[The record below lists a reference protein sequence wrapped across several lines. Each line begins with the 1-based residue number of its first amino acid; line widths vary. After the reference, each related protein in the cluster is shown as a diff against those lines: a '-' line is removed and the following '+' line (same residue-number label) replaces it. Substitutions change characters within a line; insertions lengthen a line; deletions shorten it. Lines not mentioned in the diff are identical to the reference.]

1 MGVLASGYGVMF
13 TMLDD
18 WRAEFGIQETGLSMI
33 IAVGFF
39 TSFIA
44 QLTIAPYADR
54 GHARKLMTVGMA
66 ANAAGALIMA
76 FGSSLP
82 LFLLGRFVMGVGAGI
97 AIPAIK
103 RIVIV
108 SDPENMGGNLGRGVS
123 IEVGGFAIGPV
134 IAALTVDSINLAAP
148 FILIAVLITI
158 AGAII
163 ARLNITE
170 TAVEDRTEERFAIDL
185 LKNRAVLGSIL
196 VGVAL
201 YVMIGV
207 YDSLWVIM
215 MDDLK
220 APHWI
225 GNAGVA
231 LFGLPW
237 IFFGALGGRIAQKHG
252 PLRVSAF
259 GLALGALYM
268 TSYGFMTMP
277 YLMLSVGL
285 TQSILD
291 SLTVTGIGVAVAQAT
306 PPERQAGASGLLR
319 WNANVD
325 GWNCSNVCGHHVRT
339 LWPKVCIH
347 SNGRCHGNTRFAWL
361 LPGWQKMAAKAS
373 PCYCL
378 IRLGL
383 RTSRHFAHM
392 SLLEI
397 CHLHND

>member
-1 MGVLASGYGVMF
+1 MGVLAAGYGVMF

-18 WRAEFGIQETGLSMI
+18 WRTAYGIQETGLSMI

-39 TSFIA
+39 TSFVA
-44 QLTIAPYADR
+44 QLTIAPFADR
-54 GHARKLMTVGMA
+54 GHARKLMTGGMA
-66 ANAAGALIMA
+66 ANAIGALLMA
-76 FGSSLP
+76 FGASLP
-82 LFLLGRFVMGVGAGI
+82 AFLLGRFIMGVGAGI

-134 IAALTVDSINLAAP
+134 IAALTVDSISLAAP
-148 FILIAVLITI
+148 FILIALLIAIT
-158 AGAII
+158 GVII
-163 ARLNITE
+163 ARLSITE
-170 TAVEDRTEERFAIDL
+170 TAIEDRTDERFAIDL

-196 VGVAL
+196 VGLAL
-201 YVMIGV
+201 FVMIGV
-207 YDSLWVIM
+207 YDSLWVII

-220 APHWI
+220 APHWV

-259 GLALGALYM
+259 GLALGSLYM

-277 YLMLSVGL
+277 YFMLGVGL
-285 TQSILD
+285 TQSMVD

-306 PPERQAGASGLLR
+306 PPERQAGASGLL
-319 WNANVD
+319 
-325 GWNCSNVCGHHVRT
+325 GGMQT
-339 LWPKVCIH
+339 LTGGVAAM
-347 SNGRCHGNTRFAWL
+347 FAGTMYEHFGQKFAFTATGIAMAILVALGCFLVGKKWL
-361 LPGWQKMAAKAS
+361 QKPVLATA
-373 PCYCL
+373 
-378 IRLGL
+378 
-383 RTSRHFAHM
+383 
-392 SLLEI
+392 
-397 CHLHND
+397 

>member
-1 MGVLASGYGVMF
+1 MGVLAAGYGVMF

-18 WRAEFGIQETGLSMI
+18 WRTAYGIQETGLSMI

-39 TSFIA
+39 TSFVA
-44 QLTIAPYADR
+44 QLTIAPFADR

-66 ANAAGALIMA
+66 ANAIGALLMA
-76 FGSSLP
+76 FGASLP
-82 LFLLGRFVMGVGAGI
+82 AFLLGRFIMGVGAGI

-148 FILIAVLITI
+148 FILIAVLIAIT
-158 AGAII
+158 GVII
-163 ARLNITE
+163 ARLSIAE
-170 TAVEDRTEERFAIDL
+170 TAIEDRTDERFAIDL

-196 VGVAL
+196 VGLAL
-201 YVMIGV
+201 FVMIGV
-207 YDSLWVIM
+207 YDSLWVII

-220 APHWI
+220 APHWV

-259 GLALGALYM
+259 GLALGSLYM

-277 YLMLSVGL
+277 YFMLGVGL
-285 TQSILD
+285 TQSMVD

-306 PPERQAGASGLLR
+306 PPERQAGASGLL
-319 WNANVD
+319 
-325 GWNCSNVCGHHVRT
+325 GGMQT
-339 LWPKVCIH
+339 LTGGVAAM
-347 SNGRCHGNTRFAWL
+347 FAGTMYEHFGQKFAFTATGIAMAILVALGCFLVGKKWL
-361 LPGWQKMAAKAS
+361 QKPA
-373 PCYCL
+373 
-378 IRLGL
+378 
-383 RTSRHFAHM
+383 FATA
-392 SLLEI
+392 
-397 CHLHND
+397 

>member
-1 MGVLASGYGVMF
+1 MGVLAAGYGVMF

-18 WRAEFGIQETGLSMI
+18 WRTAYGIQETGLSMI

-39 TSFIA
+39 TSFVA

-66 ANAAGALIMA
+66 ANAIGALLMA
-76 FGSSLP
+76 FGTSLP
-82 LFLLGRFVMGVGAGI
+82 AFLLGRFIMGVGAGI

-148 FILIAVLITI
+148 FILIAVLIAIT
-158 AGAII
+158 GVII
-163 ARLNITE
+163 ARLSITE
-170 TAVEDRTEERFAIDL
+170 TAIEDRTDERFAIDL

-196 VGVAL
+196 VGLAL
-201 YVMIGV
+201 FVMIGV
-207 YDSLWVIM
+207 YDSLWVII

-220 APHWI
+220 APHWV

-259 GLALGALYM
+259 GLALGSLYM

-277 YLMLSVGL
+277 YFMLGVGL
-285 TQSILD
+285 TQSMVD

-306 PPERQAGASGLLR
+306 PPERQAGASGLL
-319 WNANVD
+319 
-325 GWNCSNVCGHHVRT
+325 GGMQT
-339 LWPKVCIH
+339 LTGGVAAM
-347 SNGRCHGNTRFAWL
+347 FAGTMYEHFGQKFAFTATGIAMAILVALGCFLVGKKWL
-361 LPGWQKMAAKAS
+361 QKPVLVAA
-373 PCYCL
+373 
-378 IRLGL
+378 
-383 RTSRHFAHM
+383 
-392 SLLEI
+392 
-397 CHLHND
+397 

>member
-1 MGVLASGYGVMF
+1 VHTKRLILTLQIAMGVLAAGYGVMF

-18 WRAEFGIQETGLSMI
+18 WRTAYGIQETGLSMI

-39 TSFIA
+39 TSFVA

-66 ANAAGALIMA
+66 ANAVGALLMA
-76 FGSSLP
+76 FGASLP
-82 LFLLGRFVMGVGAGI
+82 AFLLGRFIMGVGAGI

-148 FILIAVLITI
+148 FILIAVLIAIT
-158 AGAII
+158 GVII
-163 ARLNITE
+163 ARLSIAE
-170 TAVEDRTEERFAIDL
+170 TAIEDRTDERFAIDL

-196 VGVAL
+196 VGLAL
-201 YVMIGV
+201 FVMIGV
-207 YDSLWVIM
+207 YDSLWVII

-220 APHWI
+220 APHWV

-291 SLTVTGIGVAVAQAT
+291 SLTVTGIGIAVAQAV
-306 PPERQAGASGLLR
+306 PPERQAGASGLLGGLQTLMGGVAALSAGTMYVHFGQKFAFTATGIAMAILVSLGCFLVGKKWLR
-319 WNANVD
+319 RPVDAN
-325 GWNCSNVCGHHVRT
+325 
-339 LWPKVCIH
+339 I
-347 SNGRCHGNTRFAWL
+347 L
-361 LPGWQKMAAKAS
+361 LTTP
-373 PCYCL
+373 
-378 IRLGL
+378 
-383 RTSRHFAHM
+383 
-392 SLLEI
+392 
-397 CHLHND
+397 

>member
-18 WRAEFGIQETGLSMI
+18 WRSEFGIQETGLSMI

-82 LFLLGRFVMGVGAGI
+82 MFLLGRFVMGVGAGI

-158 AGAII
+158 AGVII
-163 ARLNITE
+163 ARLDITE
-170 TAVEDRTEERFAIDL
+170 TAIEDRTEERFAIDL

-220 APHWI
+220 APHWV

-259 GLALGALYM
+259 GLALGSLYM

-277 YLMLSVGL
+277 YLMLGVGL
-285 TQSILD
+285 TQSMLD

-306 PPERQAGASGLLR
+306 PPERQAGASGLL
-319 WNANVD
+319 
-325 GWNCSNVCGHHVRT
+325 GGLQT
-339 LWPKVCIH
+339 LMGGVAAMSAGTMYEHFGQK
-347 SNGRCHGNTRFAWL
+347 FAFTAT
-361 LPGWQKMAAKAS
+361 GVAMAILVS
-373 PCYCL
+373 
-378 IRLGL
+378 LGCFLVGTKWL
-383 RTSRHFAHM
+383 RTPVLAVS
-392 SLLEI
+392 
-397 CHLHND
+397 

>member
-1 MGVLASGYGVMF
+1 VHTKRLILTLQIAMGVLASGYGVMF

-82 LFLLGRFVMGVGAGI
+82 MFLLGRFVMGVGAGI

-201 YVMIGV
+201 YIMIGV

-259 GLALGALYM
+259 GLALGSLYM

-306 PPERQAGASGLLR
+306 PPERQAGASGLL
-319 WNANVD
+319 
-325 GWNCSNVCGHHVRT
+325 GGMQT
-339 LWPKVCIH
+339 LMGGIAAMSAGTMYEHFGQK
-347 SNGRCHGNTRFAWL
+347 FAFTATGVAMALLVSLGCFLVGKKWL
-361 LPGWQKMAAKAS
+361 RKPVPAIA
-373 PCYCL
+373 
-378 IRLGL
+378 
-383 RTSRHFAHM
+383 
-392 SLLEI
+392 
-397 CHLHND
+397 

>member
-1 MGVLASGYGVMF
+1 VHTKRLILTLQIAMGVLAAGYGVMF

-18 WRAEFGIQETGLSMI
+18 WRTAYGIQETGLSMI

-39 TSFIA
+39 TSFVA

-66 ANAAGALIMA
+66 ANAVGALLMA
-76 FGSSLP
+76 FGASLP
-82 LFLLGRFVMGVGAGI
+82 AFLLGRFIMGVGAGI

-148 FILIAVLITI
+148 FILIAVLIAIT
-158 AGAII
+158 GVII
-163 ARLNITE
+163 ARLSIAE
-170 TAVEDRTEERFAIDL
+170 TAIEDRTDERFAIDL

-196 VGVAL
+196 VGLAL
-201 YVMIGV
+201 FVMIGV
-207 YDSLWVIM
+207 YDSLWVII

-220 APHWI
+220 APHWV

-259 GLALGALYM
+259 GLALGSLYM

-277 YLMLSVGL
+277 YFMLGVGL
-285 TQSILD
+285 TQSMVD
-291 SLTVTGIGVAVAQAT
+291 SLTVTGLGVAVAQAT
-306 PPERQAGASGLLR
+306 PPERQAGASGLL
-319 WNANVD
+319 
-325 GWNCSNVCGHHVRT
+325 GGMQT
-339 LWPKVCIH
+339 LTGGVAAM
-347 SNGRCHGNTRFAWL
+347 FAGTMYEHFGQKFAFTATGIAMAILVALGCFLVGKKWL
-361 LPGWQKMAAKAS
+361 QKPVLATA
-373 PCYCL
+373 
-378 IRLGL
+378 
-383 RTSRHFAHM
+383 
-392 SLLEI
+392 
-397 CHLHND
+397 

>member
-18 WRAEFGIQETGLSMI
+18 WRAEYGIQETGLSMI

-82 LFLLGRFVMGVGAGI
+82 MFLLGRFVMGVGAGI

-158 AGAII
+158 AGVII
-163 ARLNITE
+163 ARLDITE
-170 TAVEDRTEERFAIDL
+170 TAIEDRTEERFAIDL

-220 APHWI
+220 APHWV

-259 GLALGALYM
+259 GLALGSLYM

-277 YLMLSVGL
+277 YLMLGVGL
-285 TQSILD
+285 TQSMLD

-306 PPERQAGASGLLR
+306 PPERQAGASGLLGGLQTLMGGVAAMSAGTMYEHFGQKFAFTATGVAMAILVSLGCFLVGKKWLR
-319 WNANVD
+319 KPVLAVSSS
-325 GWNCSNVCGHHVRT
+325 GW
-339 LWPKVCIH
+339 
-347 SNGRCHGNTRFAWL
+347 A
-361 LPGWQKMAAKAS
+361 
-373 PCYCL
+373 
-378 IRLGL
+378 
-383 RTSRHFAHM
+383 
-392 SLLEI
+392 
-397 CHLHND
+397 

>member
-18 WRAEFGIQETGLSMI
+18 WRSEYGIQETGLSMI

-148 FILIAVLITI
+148 FILIAALITV
-158 AGAII
+158 AGFII
-163 ARLNITE
+163 SRLNITE

-196 VGVAL
+196 VGIAL

-220 APHWI
+220 APHWV

-259 GLALGALYM
+259 GLALGSLYM

-277 YLMLSVGL
+277 YLMLGVGL
-285 TQSILD
+285 TQSMLD

-306 PPERQAGASGLLR
+306 PPERQAGASGLL
-319 WNANVD
+319 
-325 GWNCSNVCGHHVRT
+325 GGMQT
-339 LWPKVCIH
+339 LMGGLAAMSAGTMYEHFGQK
-347 SNGRCHGNTRFAWL
+347 FAFTATGVAMAILVSVGCFLVGKKWL
-361 LPGWQKMAAKAS
+361 RKPVPAVA
-373 PCYCL
+373 
-378 IRLGL
+378 
-383 RTSRHFAHM
+383 
-392 SLLEI
+392 
-397 CHLHND
+397 

>member
-1 MGVLASGYGVMF
+1 MHTKRLILTLQIAMGVLASGYGVMF

-18 WRAEFGIQETGLSMI
+18 WRSEFGIQETGLSMI

-82 LFLLGRFVMGVGAGI
+82 MFLLGRFVMGVGAGI

-158 AGAII
+158 AGVII
-163 ARLNITE
+163 ARLDITE
-170 TAVEDRTEERFAIDL
+170 TAIEDRTEERFAIDL

-220 APHWI
+220 APHWV

-259 GLALGALYM
+259 GLALGSLYM

-277 YLMLSVGL
+277 YLMLGVGL
-285 TQSILD
+285 TQSMLD

-306 PPERQAGASGLLR
+306 PPERQAGASGLL
-319 WNANVD
+319 
-325 GWNCSNVCGHHVRT
+325 GGLQT
-339 LWPKVCIH
+339 LMGGVAAMSAGTMYEHFGQK
-347 SNGRCHGNTRFAWL
+347 FAFTATGVAMAILVSLGCFLVGKKWL
-361 LPGWQKMAAKAS
+361 RKPVLAVS
-373 PCYCL
+373 
-378 IRLGL
+378 
-383 RTSRHFAHM
+383 
-392 SLLEI
+392 
-397 CHLHND
+397 

>member
-1 MGVLASGYGVMF
+1 MGVLAAGYGVMF

-18 WRAEFGIQETGLSMI
+18 WRSEFGIQETGLSMI

-82 LFLLGRFVMGVGAGI
+82 MFLLGRFVMGVGAGI

-158 AGAII
+158 AGVII
-163 ARLNITE
+163 ARLDITE
-170 TAVEDRTEERFAIDL
+170 TAIEDRTEERFAIDL

-220 APHWI
+220 APHWV

-259 GLALGALYM
+259 GLALGSLYM

-277 YLMLSVGL
+277 YLMLGVGL
-285 TQSILD
+285 TQSMLD

-306 PPERQAGASGLLR
+306 PPERQAGASGLLGGLQTLMGGVAAMSAGTMYEHFGQKFAFTATGVAMAILVSLGCFLVGKKWLR
-319 WNANVD
+319 KPVLAVSPS
-325 GWNCSNVCGHHVRT
+325 GW
-339 LWPKVCIH
+339 
-347 SNGRCHGNTRFAWL
+347 A
-361 LPGWQKMAAKAS
+361 
-373 PCYCL
+373 
-378 IRLGL
+378 
-383 RTSRHFAHM
+383 
-392 SLLEI
+392 
-397 CHLHND
+397 

>member
-18 WRAEFGIQETGLSMI
+18 WRAEYGIQETGLSMI

-306 PPERQAGASGLLR
+306 PPERQAGASGLL
-319 WNANVD
+319 
-325 GWNCSNVCGHHVRT
+325 GGMQT
-339 LWPKVCIH
+339 LMGGIAAMSAGTMYEYFGQK
-347 SNGRCHGNTRFAWL
+347 FAFTATGVAMAILVSLGCFLVGKKWL
-361 LPGWQKMAAKAS
+361 QKPALATA
-373 PCYCL
+373 
-378 IRLGL
+378 
-383 RTSRHFAHM
+383 
-392 SLLEI
+392 
-397 CHLHND
+397 

>member
-1 MGVLASGYGVMF
+1 MGVLAAGYGVMF

-18 WRAEFGIQETGLSMI
+18 WRTAYGIQETGLSMI

-39 TSFIA
+39 TSFVA

-54 GHARKLMTVGMA
+54 GHARKLMTFGMA
-66 ANAAGALIMA
+66 ANAIGALLMA
-76 FGSSLP
+76 FGTSLP
-82 LFLLGRFVMGVGAGI
+82 AFLLGRFIMGVGAGI

-148 FILIAVLITI
+148 FILIAVLIAIT
-158 AGAII
+158 GVII
-163 ARLNITE
+163 ARLSITE
-170 TAVEDRTEERFAIDL
+170 TAIEDRTDERFAIDL

-196 VGVAL
+196 VGLAL
-201 YVMIGV
+201 FVMIGV
-207 YDSLWVIM
+207 YDSLWVII

-220 APHWI
+220 APHWV

-259 GLALGALYM
+259 GLALGSLYM

-277 YLMLSVGL
+277 YFMLGVGL
-285 TQSILD
+285 TQSMVD

-306 PPERQAGASGLLR
+306 PPERQAGASGLL
-319 WNANVD
+319 
-325 GWNCSNVCGHHVRT
+325 GGMQT
-339 LWPKVCIH
+339 LTGGVAAM
-347 SNGRCHGNTRFAWL
+347 FAGTMYEHFGQKFAFTATGIAMAILVALGCFLVGKKWL
-361 LPGWQKMAAKAS
+361 QKPVLVAA
-373 PCYCL
+373 
-378 IRLGL
+378 
-383 RTSRHFAHM
+383 
-392 SLLEI
+392 
-397 CHLHND
+397 

>member
-76 FGSSLP
+76 FGTSLP

-158 AGAII
+158 AGVII
-163 ARLNITE
+163 ARLDITE
-170 TAVEDRTEERFAIDL
+170 TAIEDRTEERFAIDL

-196 VGVAL
+196 VGIAL

-220 APHWI
+220 APHWV

-259 GLALGALYM
+259 GLALGSLYM

-277 YLMLSVGL
+277 YLMLGVGL
-285 TQSILD
+285 TQSMLD

-306 PPERQAGASGLLR
+306 PPERQAGASGLL
-319 WNANVD
+319 
-325 GWNCSNVCGHHVRT
+325 GGMQT
-339 LWPKVCIH
+339 LMGGVAAMSAGTMYEHFGQK
-347 SNGRCHGNTRFAWL
+347 FAFTATGVAMAILVSVGCFLVGKKWL
-361 LPGWQKMAAKAS
+361 RKPVPAVA
-373 PCYCL
+373 
-378 IRLGL
+378 
-383 RTSRHFAHM
+383 
-392 SLLEI
+392 
-397 CHLHND
+397 

>member
-18 WRAEFGIQETGLSMI
+18 WRSEYGIQETGLSMI

-148 FILIAVLITI
+148 FILIAALITV
-158 AGAII
+158 AGFII
-163 ARLNITE
+163 SRLNITE

-196 VGVAL
+196 VGIAL

-220 APHWI
+220 APHWV

-259 GLALGALYM
+259 GLALGSLYM

-277 YLMLSVGL
+277 YLMLGVGL
-285 TQSILD
+285 TQSMLD

-306 PPERQAGASGLLR
+306 PPERQAGASGLL
-319 WNANVD
+319 
-325 GWNCSNVCGHHVRT
+325 GGMQT
-339 LWPKVCIH
+339 LMGGLAAMSAGTMYEHFGQK
-347 SNGRCHGNTRFAWL
+347 FAFTATGVAMAILVSVGCFLVGKKWL
-361 LPGWQKMAAKAS
+361 RKPVPVVA
-373 PCYCL
+373 
-378 IRLGL
+378 
-383 RTSRHFAHM
+383 
-392 SLLEI
+392 
-397 CHLHND
+397 

>member
-1 MGVLASGYGVMF
+1 MHTKRLILTLQIAMGVLASGYGVMF

-82 LFLLGRFVMGVGAGI
+82 MFLLGRFVMGVGAGI

-201 YVMIGV
+201 YIMIGV

-259 GLALGALYM
+259 GLALGSLYM

-306 PPERQAGASGLLR
+306 PPERQAGASGLL
-319 WNANVD
+319 
-325 GWNCSNVCGHHVRT
+325 GGMQT
-339 LWPKVCIH
+339 LMGGIAAMSAGTMYEHFGQK
-347 SNGRCHGNTRFAWL
+347 FAFTATGVAMALLVSLGCFLVGKKWL
-361 LPGWQKMAAKAS
+361 RKPVPAIA
-373 PCYCL
+373 
-378 IRLGL
+378 
-383 RTSRHFAHM
+383 
-392 SLLEI
+392 
-397 CHLHND
+397 

>member
-1 MGVLASGYGVMF
+1 VHTKRLILTLQVAMGVLASGYGVMF

-33 IAVGFF
+33 IAIGFF
-39 TSFIA
+39 TSFVA
-44 QLTIAPYADR
+44 QLTIAPLADK
-54 GHARKLMTVGMA
+54 GYARKLLSLGML
-66 ANAAGALIMA
+66 ANAVGAVIMA
-76 FGSSLP
+76 FGESLP
-82 LFLLGRFVMGVGAGI
+82 TFLLGRFSMGLGAGI

-108 SDPENMGGNLGRGVS
+108 SDRENIGRNLGRGVS

-158 AGAII
+158 AGFFI

-220 APHWI
+220 APNWV

-237 IFFGALGGRIAQKHG
+237 ILFGALGGKIAQRHG

-268 TSYGFMTMP
+268 TSYGFLTMP
-277 YLMLSVGL
+277 YLMLGVGL
-285 TQSILD
+285 SQSILD
-291 SLTVTGIGVAVAQAT
+291 SLTVTGIGIAVAQAT
-306 PPERQAGASGLLR
+306 PTERQAGASGLL
-319 WNANVD
+319 
-325 GWNCSNVCGHHVRT
+325 GGMQT
-339 LWPKVCIH
+339 LTGGISAVAAGASYEHFGQAFAFSATGIVMALLVASGCVLAGKKWLQKPSPELVVL
-347 SNGRCHGNTRFAWL
+347 GRA
-361 LPGWQKMAAKAS
+361 
-373 PCYCL
+373 
-378 IRLGL
+378 
-383 RTSRHFAHM
+383 
-392 SLLEI
+392 
-397 CHLHND
+397 

>member
-1 MGVLASGYGVMF
+1 MHTKRLILTLQIAMGVLASGYGVMF

-18 WRAEFGIQETGLSMI
+18 WRSEYGIQETGLSMI

-82 LFLLGRFVMGVGAGI
+82 MFLLGRFVMGVGAGI

-158 AGAII
+158 AGVII
-163 ARLNITE
+163 SRLNITE
-170 TAVEDRTEERFAIDL
+170 TAIEDRTAERFAIDL

-220 APHWI
+220 APHWV

-259 GLALGALYM
+259 GLALGSLYM

-277 YLMLSVGL
+277 YLMLGVGL
-285 TQSILD
+285 TQSMLD

-306 PPERQAGASGLLR
+306 PPERQAGASGLLGGLQTLMGGVAAMSAGTMYEHFGQKFAFTATGVAMAILVSLGCFLVGKKWLR
-319 WNANVD
+319 KPVLAVSSS
-325 GWNCSNVCGHHVRT
+325 GW
-339 LWPKVCIH
+339 
-347 SNGRCHGNTRFAWL
+347 A
-361 LPGWQKMAAKAS
+361 
-373 PCYCL
+373 
-378 IRLGL
+378 
-383 RTSRHFAHM
+383 
-392 SLLEI
+392 
-397 CHLHND
+397 

>member
-1 MGVLASGYGVMF
+1 MHTKRLILTLQIAMGVLASGYGVMF

-18 WRAEFGIQETGLSMI
+18 WRSEYGIQETGLSMI

-82 LFLLGRFVMGVGAGI
+82 MFLLGRFVMGVGAGI

-158 AGAII
+158 AGVII
-163 ARLNITE
+163 ARLDITE
-170 TAVEDRTEERFAIDL
+170 TAIEDRTEERFAIDL

-220 APHWI
+220 APHWV

-259 GLALGALYM
+259 GLALGSLYM

-277 YLMLSVGL
+277 YLMLGVGL
-285 TQSILD
+285 TQSMLD

-306 PPERQAGASGLLR
+306 PPERQAGASGLL
-319 WNANVD
+319 
-325 GWNCSNVCGHHVRT
+325 GGLQT
-339 LWPKVCIH
+339 LMGGVAAMSAGTMYEHFGQK
-347 SNGRCHGNTRFAWL
+347 FAFTATGVAMAILVSLGCFLVGKKWL
-361 LPGWQKMAAKAS
+361 RKPVLAVS
-373 PCYCL
+373 
-378 IRLGL
+378 
-383 RTSRHFAHM
+383 
-392 SLLEI
+392 
-397 CHLHND
+397 

>member
-148 FILIAVLITI
+148 FILIAALITV
-158 AGAII
+158 AGFII
-163 ARLNITE
+163 SRLNITE

-196 VGVAL
+196 VGIAL

-220 APHWI
+220 APHWV

-252 PLRVSAF
+252 PLRVSTF
-259 GLALGALYM
+259 GLALGSLYM

-277 YLMLSVGL
+277 YLMLGVGL
-285 TQSILD
+285 TQSMLD

-306 PPERQAGASGLLR
+306 PPERQAGASGLL
-319 WNANVD
+319 
-325 GWNCSNVCGHHVRT
+325 GGMQT
-339 LWPKVCIH
+339 LMGGLAAMSAGTMYEHFGQK
-347 SNGRCHGNTRFAWL
+347 FAFTATGVAMAILVSVGCFLVGKKWL
-361 LPGWQKMAAKAS
+361 RKPVPAVA
-373 PCYCL
+373 
-378 IRLGL
+378 
-383 RTSRHFAHM
+383 
-392 SLLEI
+392 
-397 CHLHND
+397 

>member
-306 PPERQAGASGLLR
+306 PPERQAGASGLLGGMQTLMGGVAAMSAGTMYEHFGQKFAFTATGVAMAILVSLGCFLVGKKWLR
-319 WNANVD
+319 KP
-325 GWNCSNVCGHHVRT
+325 VRA
-339 LWPKVCIH
+339 V
-347 SNGRCHGNTRFAWL
+347 S
-361 LPGWQKMAAKAS
+361 
-373 PCYCL
+373 
-378 IRLGL
+378 
-383 RTSRHFAHM
+383 
-392 SLLEI
+392 
-397 CHLHND
+397 

>member
-82 LFLLGRFVMGVGAGI
+82 LFLLGRIVMGVGAGI

-306 PPERQAGASGLLR
+306 PPERQAGASGLL
-319 WNANVD
+319 
-325 GWNCSNVCGHHVRT
+325 GGMQT
-339 LWPKVCIH
+339 LMGGIAAMSAGTMYEHFGQK
-347 SNGRCHGNTRFAWL
+347 FAFTATGVAMAILVSLGCFLVGKKWL
-361 LPGWQKMAAKAS
+361 QKPTLTTA
-373 PCYCL
+373 
-378 IRLGL
+378 
-383 RTSRHFAHM
+383 
-392 SLLEI
+392 
-397 CHLHND
+397 

>member
-1 MGVLASGYGVMF
+1 MHTKRLILTLQIAMGVLAAGYGVMF

-18 WRAEFGIQETGLSMI
+18 WRTAYGIQETGLSMI

-39 TSFIA
+39 TSFVA

-66 ANAAGALIMA
+66 ANAVGALLMA
-76 FGSSLP
+76 FGASLP
-82 LFLLGRFVMGVGAGI
+82 AFLLGRFIMGVGAGI

-148 FILIAVLITI
+148 FILIAVLIAIT
-158 AGAII
+158 GVII
-163 ARLNITE
+163 ARLSIAE
-170 TAVEDRTEERFAIDL
+170 TAIEDRTDERFAIDL

-196 VGVAL
+196 VGLAL
-201 YVMIGV
+201 FVMIGV
-207 YDSLWVIM
+207 YDSLWVII

-220 APHWI
+220 APHWV

-259 GLALGALYM
+259 GLALGSLYM

-277 YLMLSVGL
+277 YFMLGVGL
-285 TQSILD
+285 TQSMVD

-306 PPERQAGASGLLR
+306 PPERQAGASGLL
-319 WNANVD
+319 
-325 GWNCSNVCGHHVRT
+325 GGMQT
-339 LWPKVCIH
+339 LTGGVAAM
-347 SNGRCHGNTRFAWL
+347 FAGTMYEHFGQKFAFTATGIAMAILVALGCFLVGKKWL
-361 LPGWQKMAAKAS
+361 QKPVLATA
-373 PCYCL
+373 
-378 IRLGL
+378 
-383 RTSRHFAHM
+383 
-392 SLLEI
+392 
-397 CHLHND
+397 

>member
-1 MGVLASGYGVMF
+1 MHTKRLILTLQIAMGVLASGYGVMF

-18 WRAEFGIQETGLSMI
+18 WRSEYGIQETGLSMI

-148 FILIAVLITI
+148 FILIAALITV
-158 AGAII
+158 AGFII
-163 ARLNITE
+163 SRLNITE

-196 VGVAL
+196 VGIAL

-220 APHWI
+220 APHWV

-259 GLALGALYM
+259 GLALGSLYM

-277 YLMLSVGL
+277 YLMLGVGL
-285 TQSILD
+285 TQSMLD

-306 PPERQAGASGLLR
+306 PPERQAGASGLL
-319 WNANVD
+319 
-325 GWNCSNVCGHHVRT
+325 GGMQT
-339 LWPKVCIH
+339 LMGGLAAMSAGTMYEHFGQK
-347 SNGRCHGNTRFAWL
+347 FAFTATGVAMAILVSVGCFLVGKKWL
-361 LPGWQKMAAKAS
+361 RKPVPAVA
-373 PCYCL
+373 
-378 IRLGL
+378 
-383 RTSRHFAHM
+383 
-392 SLLEI
+392 
-397 CHLHND
+397 

>member
-18 WRAEFGIQETGLSMI
+18 WRAEYGIQETGLSMI

-306 PPERQAGASGLLR
+306 PPERQAGASGLL
-319 WNANVD
+319 
-325 GWNCSNVCGHHVRT
+325 GGLQT
-339 LWPKVCIH
+339 LMGGVAAMSAGTMYEHFGQK
-347 SNGRCHGNTRFAWL
+347 FAFTATGAAMAILVSLGCFLVGKKWL
-361 LPGWQKMAAKAS
+361 QKPALATA
-373 PCYCL
+373 
-378 IRLGL
+378 
-383 RTSRHFAHM
+383 
-392 SLLEI
+392 
-397 CHLHND
+397 

>member
-148 FILIAVLITI
+148 FILIAALITV
-158 AGAII
+158 AGFII
-163 ARLNITE
+163 SRLNITE
-170 TAVEDRTEERFAIDL
+170 TAVKDRTEERFAIDL
-185 LKNRAVLGSIL
+185 LKNHAVLGSIL
-196 VGVAL
+196 VGIAL

-220 APHWI
+220 APHWV

-231 LFGLPW
+231 LF
-237 IFFGALGGRIAQKHG
+237 
-252 PLRVSAF
+252 
-259 GLALGALYM
+259 
-268 TSYGFMTMP
+268 
-277 YLMLSVGL
+277 
-285 TQSILD
+285 
-291 SLTVTGIGVAVAQAT
+291 
-306 PPERQAGASGLLR
+306 
-319 WNANVD
+319 
-325 GWNCSNVCGHHVRT
+325 
-339 LWPKVCIH
+339 
-347 SNGRCHGNTRFAWL
+347 
-361 LPGWQKMAAKAS
+361 
-373 PCYCL
+373 
-378 IRLGL
+378 
-383 RTSRHFAHM
+383 
-392 SLLEI
+392 
-397 CHLHND
+397 